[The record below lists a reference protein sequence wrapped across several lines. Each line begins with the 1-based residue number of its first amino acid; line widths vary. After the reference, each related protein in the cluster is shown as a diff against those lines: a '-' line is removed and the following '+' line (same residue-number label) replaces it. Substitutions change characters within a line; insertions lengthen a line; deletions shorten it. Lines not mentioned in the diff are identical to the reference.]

1 MLGTRRLYRSRTNRM
16 IFGVAGGIAEYL
28 DADPTLVR
36 LGLVVALIFGH
47 VLTLALYLA
56 AALIIPTQPYF
67 D

>member
-28 DADPTLVR
+28 DVDPTLVR
-36 LGLVVALIFGH
+36 IGLVVALIFGH
-47 VLTLALYLA
+47 VLTLALYFA
-56 AALIIPTQPYF
+56 AALIIPTQPFF

>member
-16 IFGVAGGIAEYL
+16 LFGVAGGIAEYL
-28 DADPTLVR
+28 DLDPTLVR

-47 VLTLALYLA
+47 VLTLSLYFA
-56 AALIIPTQPYF
+56 EALIIQTQHYF

>member
-1 MLGTRRLYRSRTNRM
+1 ML
-16 IFGVAGGIAEYL
+16 FGVAGGLAEYL
-28 DADPTLVR
+28 DVDPTLVR
-36 LGLVVALIFGH
+36 LGFVVALIFGH